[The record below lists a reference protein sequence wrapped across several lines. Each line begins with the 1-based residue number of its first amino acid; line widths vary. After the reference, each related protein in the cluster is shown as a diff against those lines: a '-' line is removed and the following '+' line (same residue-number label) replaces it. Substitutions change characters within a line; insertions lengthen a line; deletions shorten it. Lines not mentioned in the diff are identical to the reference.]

1 MIQVGDRVEHNTFVS
16 FIGEVVEI
24 RPYKDETSVAVRN
37 DEGNIFWDDIATW
50 DLIPDTVI
58 HYGKI
63 DDDFDGETI
72 DVESV
77 IDLGSLEG

>member
-37 DEGNIFWDDIATW
+37 EDGNIFWDDISTW
-50 DLIPDTVI
+50 DLLPDSVI

-63 DDDFDGETI
+63 DDFEGETI
-72 DVESV
+72 DVEAI

>member
-16 FIGEVVEI
+16 FIGDVVEI

-50 DLIPDTVI
+50 DLIPDIVI

-72 DVESV
+72 DVEAV

>member
-16 FIGEVVEI
+16 FIGDVVEI
-24 RPYKDETSVAVRN
+24 RPYKDETSVAVRS
-37 DEGNIFWDDIATW
+37 DEGNIFWDDISTW
-50 DLIPDTVI
+50 DLLPDSVI

-72 DVESV
+72 DIDAV

>member
-16 FIGEVVEI
+16 FIGDVVET

-37 DEGNIFWDDIATW
+37 DEGNIFWDDISTW
-50 DLIPDTVI
+50 DLLPNSVI
-58 HYGKI
+58 HHGKI

-72 DVESV
+72 DIDAV
-77 IDLGSLEG
+77 IDLGTLEG

>member
-16 FIGEVVEI
+16 FIGDVVEI

-37 DEGNIFWDDIATW
+37 EEGNIFWDDISTW
-50 DLIPDTVI
+50 DLLPESVI

-63 DDDFDGETI
+63 DYDFDGETI
-72 DVESV
+72 DVEAV

>member
-16 FIGEVVEI
+16 FIGDVVEI

-37 DEGNIFWDDIATW
+37 DEGNIFWDDISTW
-50 DLIPDTVI
+50 DLLLDSVI

-72 DVESV
+72 DIDAV

>member
-1 MIQVGDRVEHNTFVS
+1 MIQVGDRVEHNRFVS
-16 FIGEVVEI
+16 FIGDVVEI

-37 DEGNIFWDDIATW
+37 DEGNIFWDDISTW
-50 DLIPDTVI
+50 DLLPDSVI

-72 DVESV
+72 DIDAV

>member
-1 MIQVGDRVEHNTFVS
+1 MLKVGDRVEHNTFVS

-37 DEGNIFWDDIATW
+37 EEGNIFWDDIDTW
-50 DLIPDTVI
+50 DLLPDSVI

-63 DDDFDGETI
+63 DDNFNGETI
-72 DVESV
+72 DIDAV
-77 IDLGSLEG
+77 IDLGTLEG

>member
-16 FIGEVVEI
+16 FIGDVVEI
-24 RPYKDETSVAVRN
+24 RPYKDETSVAVIN

-72 DVESV
+72 DIDAI

>member
-16 FIGEVVEI
+16 FIGDVVEI

-63 DDDFDGETI
+63 DGDFDGETI
-72 DVESV
+72 DIDAI

>member
-16 FIGEVVEI
+16 FIGDVVEI
-24 RPYKDETSVAVRN
+24 LPYKDETSVAVRN
-37 DEGNIFWDDIATW
+37 DEGNIFWDDISTW
-50 DLIPDTVI
+50 DLLPDSVI

-72 DVESV
+72 DIDAV

>member
-16 FIGEVVEI
+16 FIGDVVVI

-37 DEGNIFWDDIATW
+37 DEGNIFWDDISTW
-50 DLIPDTVI
+50 DLLPDSVI

-72 DVESV
+72 DIDAV

>member
-37 DEGNIFWDDIATW
+37 GEGNIFWDDISTW

-72 DVESV
+72 DVEAV

>member
-16 FIGEVVEI
+16 FIGDVVEI

-37 DEGNIFWDDIATW
+37 EEGNIFWDDISTW

-63 DDDFDGETI
+63 DDNFVGETI
-72 DVESV
+72 DIEAI
-77 IDLGSLEG
+77 IDLGSFEG

>member
-1 MIQVGDRVEHNTFVS
+1 MLKVGDRVEHNTFVS

-37 DEGNIFWDDIATW
+37 EEGNIFWDDIDTW
-50 DLIPDTVI
+50 DLLPDSII

-63 DDDFDGETI
+63 DDNFDGETI
-72 DVESV
+72 DIDAV
-77 IDLGSLEG
+77 IDLGTLEG

>member
-16 FIGEVVEI
+16 FIGDVVEI

-37 DEGNIFWDDIATW
+37 DEGNIFWDDISTW
-50 DLIPDTVI
+50 DLLPNSVI

-72 DVESV
+72 DIDAV
-77 IDLGSLEG
+77 IDLGTLEG

>member
-16 FIGEVVEI
+16 FIGDVVEI

-37 DEGNIFWDDIATW
+37 DEGNIFWDDISTW
-50 DLIPDTVI
+50 DLLLDSVI
-58 HYGKI
+58 HYGII

-72 DVESV
+72 DIDAV

>member
-16 FIGEVVEI
+16 FIGDVVEI

-37 DEGNIFWDDIATW
+37 DEGNIFWDDISTW
-50 DLIPDTVI
+50 DLLPDSVI

-63 DDDFDGETI
+63 DDDFVGETI
-72 DVESV
+72 DIDAV

>member
-16 FIGEVVEI
+16 FIGDVVEI

-37 DEGNIFWDDIATW
+37 DEGNIFWDDISTW
-50 DLIPDTVI
+50 DLLPESVI

-63 DDDFDGETI
+63 VDDFDGETI
-72 DVESV
+72 DVEAV

>member
-24 RPYKDETSVAVRN
+24 RTYKDETSVAVRN

-72 DVESV
+72 DVEAV

>member
-16 FIGEVVEI
+16 FIGDVVEI

-58 HYGKI
+58 YYGKI

-72 DVESV
+72 DIDAI

>member
-16 FIGEVVEI
+16 FIGDVVEI

-37 DEGNIFWDDIATW
+37 DEGNIFWDDITTW
-50 DLIPDTVI
+50 DLLPDSVI

-63 DDDFDGETI
+63 DDGFAGEII
-72 DVESV
+72 DVEAV

>member
-37 DEGNIFWDDIATW
+37 DEGNIFWDDVSTW
-50 DLIPDTVI
+50 DLLPDTVI

-63 DDDFDGETI
+63 DDDFGGETI
-72 DVESV
+72 DVEAI

>member
-1 MIQVGDRVEHNTFVS
+1 MIQVGDRVEHNTFVL
-16 FIGEVVEI
+16 FIGDVVEI

-37 DEGNIFWDDIATW
+37 DEGNIFWDDISTW
-50 DLIPDTVI
+50 DLLPDSVI

-72 DVESV
+72 DIDAV